1 MAYST
6 APASDH
12 REPSVRR
19 QNVSGLCQSGSV
31 SEARSAR
38 LTLPMAPLS
47 SAFSMLEKLTRATP
61 PMLDKRGQGG
71 QSKSVRAE
79 TLPRCPHGAPWWTLL
94 PQSDSQQLGQGE
106 AVAAVAGK
114 YGGQDEREQA

>member
-1 MAYST
+1 
-6 APASDH
+6 
-12 REPSVRR
+12 
-19 QNVSGLCQSGSV
+19 
-31 SEARSAR
+31 
-38 LTLPMAPLS
+38 
-47 SAFSMLEKLTRATP
+47 MLEKLTRATP

-79 TLPRCPHGAPWWTLL
+79 PAAMPRGAPWWTLL
-94 PQSDSQQLGQGE
+94 PQRDSQQLGQGE